1 MWEAYV
7 GIVIVDAAGLP
18 TETRLDEIKKL
29 QQICAAGDLWRRCAI
44 FRALDQL
51 EPGATGRPAGAWLE
65 PAPGEEWQFDAPTST
80 MSKLARE
87 ALIRIGGQDL
97 AEALG
102 SGVCEQNLLAAQH
115 IAKHGPGI
123 QAFDHLVTV
132 AMKEFDEPKVLNYAA
147 WIEFE
152 LALPSWAAHQWRPAT
167 FLRASELYKAAA
179 TAARKQAGGFLPSPL
194 LWEAVNALGLAGG
207 PDGLGTPIGTL
218 REASQEASDL
228 DERMV
233 RGVYENLRKGPSQAE
248 TAVRTVLEA
257 RATRMP
263 ADKVSRT
270 DYHSLTLDELRASA
284 KRKVKMVNRP
294 AGKQAAMLS
303 GPMCIPGRPPP
314 PEPAQGTYKE
324 EFM

>member
-1 MWEAYV
+1 MPRSGSKPALAPLTVANPVFEPSCGQAYV

-65 PAPGEEWQFDAPTST
+65 PEPGEEWQFDAPTST

-194 LWEAVNALGLAGG
+194 LWEAANALGLAGG
-207 PDGLGTPIGTL
+207 LRCLPPLGAAA
-218 REASQEASDL
+218 R
-228 DERMV
+228 RV
-233 RGVYENLRKGPSQAE
+233 R
-248 TAVRTVLEA
+248 
-257 RATRMP
+257 
-263 ADKVSRT
+263 
-270 DYHSLTLDELRASA
+270 
-284 KRKVKMVNRP
+284 
-294 AGKQAAMLS
+294 
-303 GPMCIPGRPPP
+303 
-314 PEPAQGTYKE
+314 AQ
-324 EFM
+324 